1 MKRRYSPAVQFSL
14 DRFYR
19 INRRALIWLALFG
32 LIYILRDFFAL
43 IFLTFLIVSFTL
55 PLINYL
61 KRESRIPRKLIII
74 SLYLFI
80 FVGLCGLIRYVVPKV
95 SSEALIVGNELI
107 FLPDKVDKARRDIV
121 NQNPNLKPAMAFVD
135 ELNFDWDSNVQ
146 TIKDKGRNYATQSVG
161 MAFTAVTTLFLS
173 LLFAFLIVLDLT
185 RLREEVRKLGRSRLH
200 DFYEQ
205 SAEPVV
211 RFAAVIARSFRAQA
225 MIAVANT
232 VLTLAGF
239 LILGLPKVA
248 LLSIIVF
255 FFSFIPV
262 LGVFVSTGPAV
273 LVALNAGGYVLGIKV
288 IVFIVLIHMIEAYV
302 LNPLIYGQH
311 LKLNPVVVLII
322 LYVGHHFFGVWGMLL
337 GVPVAYYF
345 IHYVFQVPEEPVNVP
360 LSEQEPRPRPRRWGR
375 GRRDSVE
382 SEVPQADH
390 SLAETDRPVVS
401 EEPETQPG
409 DPTSI

>member
-1 MKRRYSPAVQFSL
+1 VQFSL

-61 KRESRIPRKLIII
+61 KRNTRIPRKVIIV

-80 FVGLCGLIRYVVPKV
+80 FVGVCGLIRYIVPKV
-95 SSEALIVGNELI
+95 SNEALTTANELY
-107 FLPDKVDKARRDIV
+107 FLRQKVESARYDLI
-121 NQNPNLKPAMAFVD
+121 NENPSLKPAMQFINR
-135 ELNFDWDSNVQ
+135 LNFNWDSYITRFQERADQYIRGIASIVLQ
-146 TIKDKGRNYATQSVG
+146 TLSTI
-161 MAFTAVTTLFLS
+161 FLS

-225 MIAVANT
+225 MIACVNT
-232 VLTLAGF
+232 ILTLIGF

-262 LGVFVSTGPAV
+262 LGVFISTVPAM
-273 LVALNAGGYVLGIKV
+273 LVALNTGGYAMAIKV
-288 IVFIVLIHMIEAYV
+288 LIFVVVIHMIEAYV

-345 IHYVFQVPEEPVNVP
+345 IHYVFQVPEDPVAVP
-360 LSEQEPRPRPRRWGR
+360 LSEPEPIPDDDSPDAQGSLEGGLPAGAEGSIAKRPRQP
-375 GRRDSVE
+375 E
-382 SEVPQADH
+382 S
-390 SLAETDRPVVS
+390 
-401 EEPETQPG
+401 PG
-409 DPTSI
+409 TL

>member
-1 MKRRYSPAVQFSL
+1 MQFSL

-61 KRESRIPRKLIII
+61 KRNTRIPRKLIIVAI
-74 SLYLFI
+74 YLFI
-80 FVGLCGLIRYVVPKV
+80 FVGVCALIRYIVPKV
-95 SSEALIVGNELI
+95 TNEALTTANELTY
-107 FLPDKVDKARRDIV
+107 LRERVDSARYDLI
-121 NQNPNLKPAMAFVD
+121 NENPSLKPAMQFLNR
-135 ELNFDWDSNVQ
+135 LNFNSDTYITNFQEHAKKYVGDIASIALNTLS
-146 TIKDKGRNYATQSVG
+146 TI
-161 MAFTAVTTLFLS
+161 FLS

-185 RLREEVRKLGRSRLH
+185 RLREEIRKLGRSRLH

-225 MIAVANT
+225 VIACVNT
-232 VLTLAGF
+232 VLTLIGF
-239 LILGLPKVA
+239 LALGLPKVA

-255 FFSFIPV
+255 FFSFVPV
-262 LGVFVSTGPAV
+262 LGVFISTAPAT
-273 LVALNAGGYVLGIKV
+273 LVALNSGGYSLAVKV
-288 IVFIVLIHMIEAYV
+288 VVFVVVIHMIEAYI

-345 IHYVFQVPEEPVNVP
+345 IHYVFQVPEEPVAVP
-360 LSEQEPRPRPRRWGR
+360 LSEPEPRVSGDGR
-375 GRRDSVE
+375 GRKSPPGSE
-382 SEVPQADH
+382 SDLV
-390 SLAETDRPVVS
+390 
-401 EEPETQPG
+401 
-409 DPTSI
+409 

>member
-1 MKRRYSPAVQFSL
+1 MQFSL

-43 IFLTFLIVSFTL
+43 IFLTFLLVSFTL

-61 KRESRIPRKLIII
+61 KRETRLPRKAIII
-74 SLYLFI
+74 SIYLAI
-80 FVGLCGLIRYVVPKV
+80 FVGLCGLLWYIVPKV
-95 SSEALIVGNELI
+95 TAEAVAVGNE
-107 FLPDKVDKARRDIV
+107 FYFARERLDAARQELV
-121 NQNPNLKPAMAFVD
+121 NKNPNLKPAMDFVEKMD
-135 ELNFDWDSNVQ
+135 FDWDSYARTVGQ
-146 TIKDKGRNYATQSVG
+146 QAHLYLRQAATTII
-161 MAFTAVTTLFLS
+161 TAITTLFLS

-225 MIAVANT
+225 MIAMVNT
-232 VLTLAGF
+232 VLTAIGF
-239 LILGLPKVA
+239 YLLGLPNVA

-255 FFSFIPV
+255 FFSFVPV
-262 LGVFVSTGPAV
+262 LGVFISTVPAV
-273 LVALNAGGYVLGIKV
+273 LVALNAGGYVLALKV
-288 IVFIVLIHMIEAYV
+288 ILFITVIHMIEAYV

-345 IHYVFQVPEEPVNVP
+345 IHYVFQVPEEPVKVP
-360 LSEQEPRPRPRRWGR
+360 LEDTSPTPKRRSKSSESGTAITGE
-375 GRRDSVE
+375 D
-382 SEVPQADH
+382 
-390 SLAETDRPVVS
+390 LPVQLPPGA
-401 EEPETQPG
+401 PER
-409 DPTSI
+409 

>member
-1 MKRRYSPAVQFSL
+1 MQFSL

-43 IFLTFLIVSFTL
+43 IFVTFLLVSFTL

-61 KRESRIPRKLIII
+61 KRETRMPRKFIIVAI
-74 SLYLFI
+74 YIFI
-80 FVGLCGLIRYVVPKV
+80 FVGVCGLIRYIVPKV
-95 SSEALIVGNELI
+95 SNEALTTVNELM
-107 FLPDKVDKARRDIV
+107 FLRQKVESARYDLV
-121 NQNPNLKPAMAFVD
+121 NENPSLKPAMQFINR
-135 ELNFDWDSNVQ
+135 LNFNWDTYITRFQGQAEQYIRDFAGIVF
-146 TIKDKGRNYATQSVG
+146 K
-161 MAFTAVTTLFLS
+161 TLSTVFLS

-225 MIAVANT
+225 MIAVVNT
-232 VLTLAGF
+232 VLTLIGF
-239 LILGLPKVA
+239 MLLGLPKVA

-262 LGVFVSTGPAV
+262 LGVFISTAPAM
-273 LVALNAGGYVLGIKV
+273 LVALNYGGYAMAIKV
-288 IVFIVLIHMIEAYV
+288 MVFVVVIHMIEAYI

-345 IHYVFQVPEEPVNVP
+345 IHYVFQVPEDPVAVP
-360 LSEQEPRPRPRRWGR
+360 LSDEGPPPDTPDELATGTGPR
-375 GRRDSVE
+375 S
-382 SEVPQADH
+382 
-390 SLAETDRPVVS
+390 
-401 EEPETQPG
+401 PG
-409 DPTSI
+409 TI

>member
-1 MKRRYSPAVQFSL
+1 MQFSL

-19 INRRALIWLALFG
+19 INRRALIWVALFG

-43 IFLTFLIVSFTL
+43 IFLAFLIVSFTL

-61 KRESRIPRKLIII
+61 KRETRIPRKMIII

-80 FVGLCGLIRYVVPKV
+80 FVGLCGLISYVVPKV
-95 SSEALIVGNELI
+95 STEALTVVNELF
-107 FLPDKVDKARRDIV
+107 FLRDKVDTARYDIV
-121 NQNPNLKPAMAFVD
+121 AQNPNLKPAMAFID
-135 ELNFDWDSNVQ
+135 KLNFDWPAYVKRIQDQ
-146 TIKDKGRNYATQSVG
+146 GQIYLKQSVG
-161 MAFTAVTTLFLS
+161 MVFTAVTTLFLS
-173 LLFAFLIVLDLT
+173 LLFAFLVVLDLT

-225 MIAVANT
+225 MIAICNT

-288 IVFIVLIHMIEAYV
+288 IVFIVLIHMIEAYI

-345 IHYVFQVPEEPVNVP
+345 IHYVFQVPEEPVRVP
-360 LSEQEPRPRPRRWGR
+360 LSEPEPRAKRWGW
-375 GRRDSVE
+375 GRTQSSQSSAEESAGNGAVE
-382 SEVPQADH
+382 SVMHQVDPEVPVK
-390 SLAETDRPVVS
+390 PV
-401 EEPETQPG
+401 PG
-409 DPTSI
+409 TGDIA

>member
-1 MKRRYSPAVQFSL
+1 MQFSL

-19 INRRALIWLALFG
+19 LNRRALIWLALFG

-61 KRESRIPRKLIII
+61 KRETRVPRKVIIV
-74 SLYLFI
+74 SLYLII
-80 FVGLCGLIRYVVPKV
+80 FVGLCGLIAYIVPKV
-95 SSEALIVGNELI
+95 TQEAVTVSNELV
-107 FLPDKVDKARRDIV
+107 LLRERVDTARMDIV
-121 NQNPNLKPAMAFVD
+121 KQNPNLKPLMNFVEKLD
-135 ELNFDWDSNVQ
+135 FNWEDYVARVRDQ
-146 TIKDKGRNYATQSVG
+146 ARNYLQSFAG
-161 MAFTAVTTLFLS
+161 MAFTAITTLFLS

-185 RLREEVRKLGRSRLH
+185 RLREEVRKLRRSRLH

-225 MIAVANT
+225 VIAVANT
-232 VLTLAGF
+232 VLTIIGF
-239 LILGLPKVA
+239 LILGLPKIA

-262 LGVFVSTGPAV
+262 LGVFISTVPAV
-273 LVALNAGGYVLGIKV
+273 LVALNAGGYVMGVKV
-288 IVFIVLIHMIEAYV
+288 VIFIVVIHMIEAYV

-345 IHYVFQVPEEPVNVP
+345 IHYVFKVPEEGVVEVP
-360 LSEQEPRPRPRRWGR
+360 LS
-375 GRRDSVE
+375 D
-382 SEVPQADH
+382 
-390 SLAETDRPVVS
+390 
-401 EEPETQPG
+401 G
-409 DPTSI
+409 DPKLEPPLDRVPPVPRADV

>member
-1 MKRRYSPAVQFSL
+1 MQFSL

-19 INRRALIWLALFG
+19 LNRRALIWVALFA

-43 IFLTFLIVSFTL
+43 IFLTFIIVSFTL

-61 KRESRIPRKLIII
+61 KRESRIPRKVIII

-80 FVGLCGLIRYVVPKV
+80 FVGVCGLIRYVVPKV
-95 SSEALIVGNELI
+95 INE
-107 FLPDKVDKARRDIV
+107 
-121 NQNPNLKPAMAFVD
+121 
-135 ELNFDWDSNVQ
+135 
-146 TIKDKGRNYATQSVG
+146 
-161 MAFTAVTTLFLS
+161 AVTTANEMQFLAQKVESARYDLIKENPSLRPAMQFINRLNFNWDSYLTRFQTQAAQHIKDIAGIVLQTLSTIFLS

-185 RLREEVRKLGRSRLH
+185 RLREEVRKLERSRLH

-225 MIAVANT
+225 MIACVNT
-232 VLTLAGF
+232 VLTLIGF
-239 LILGLPKVA
+239 LLLGLPKVA

-255 FFSFIPV
+255 FFSFVPV
-262 LGVFVSTGPAV
+262 LGVFISTAPAM
-273 LVALNAGGYVLGIKV
+273 LVALNAGGYPLAVKVL
-288 IVFIVLIHMIEAYV
+288 VFVVVIHMLEAYV

-311 LKLNPVVVLII
+311 LKLNPVVVIII

-345 IHYVFQVPEEPVNVP
+345 IHYVFQVPEDPVEVP
-360 LSEQEPRPRPRRWGR
+360 LSEGGPPPPKLKSPPASGT
-375 GRRDSVE
+375 
-382 SEVPQADH
+382 
-390 SLAETDRPVVS
+390 L
-401 EEPETQPG
+401 
-409 DPTSI
+409 